1 MYNYIKHVIFDLDG
15 VLMDSR
21 DLHYYA
27 LNDALRTIS
36 DSYVI
41 TRDEHLSSYDG
52 KSTKTKLSLLTEH
65 KQLPESEYDK
75 VWQLKQ
81 TFTRQRLQSIEENLE
96 LQRLF
101 KSLKDNNLKI
111 SIASNAIRE
120 TVLTSLERVGVLKY
134 CDYVLTNEDVFLP
147 KPNAEMYMRCMIHTK
162 TNPDETVI
170 VEDSHTGRKGAIR
183 SGSHLC
189 PVTGPEDVTFNYI
202 TNFIKT
208 KDKAMEEIK
217 PKWLGGDMNVL
228 IPMAGAGTRF
238 EKAGYTFPKPLVD
251 VLGKPMIQTVVDNL
265 NIEANYIF
273 IVRKSHYEEYH
284 LQTVL
289 NNIAPGCTIVQVEG
303 ITEGAACTTL
313 LAKQYINNDK
323 PLVMANSDQYV
334 EWDSNEFMYSMVG
347 DDVDGGIL
355 AFKSTHPKW
364 SYAKLGDNGFVTEV
378 AEKNPIS
385 NIATVGI
392 YYWAKGSDYVKYT
405 EQMIEKNIRTNN
417 EFYVCPVYNEAI
429 GDGKNIK
436 VFDVPKMWG
445 LGTPEDLNSF
455 ISNYE
460 SMRNNPN

>member
-1 MYNYIKHVIFDLDG
+1 MYNYIKHIVFDLDG

-81 TFTRQRLQSIEENLE
+81 TFTRQRLQSIEESLE

-208 KDKAMEEIK
+208 KDRAMEEIK

-392 YYWAKGSDYVKYT
+392 YYWTEGSDYVKYT

-417 EFYVCPVYNEAI
+417 EFYVCPAYNEAI

-445 LGTPEDLNSF
+445 LGTPEDLNNF

-460 SMRNNPN
+460 SMRNNSN

>member
-1 MYNYIKHVIFDLDG
+1 MYNYIKHIVFDLDG

-81 TFTRQRLQSIEENLE
+81 TFTRQRLQSIEESLE

-208 KDKAMEEIK
+208 KDRAMEEIK

-392 YYWAKGSDYVKYT
+392 YYWTKGSDYVKYT

-445 LGTPEDLNSF
+445 LGTPEDLNNF

-460 SMRNNPN
+460 SMRNNSN

>member
-1 MYNYIKHVIFDLDG
+1 MYNYIKHSVFDLDG

-202 TNFIKT
+202 TTFIKT
-208 KDKAMEEIK
+208 KDRAMEEIK

>member
-1 MYNYIKHVIFDLDG
+1 MYNYIKHIIFDLDG

-202 TNFIKT
+202 TTFIKT
-208 KDKAMEEIK
+208 KDRAMEEIK

>member
-27 LNDALRTIS
+27 LNDALRTINN
-36 DSYVI
+36 SYI
-41 TRDEHLSSYDG
+41 ISREEHLSSYDG

-75 VWQLKQ
+75 IWQLKQ

-101 KSLKDNNLKI
+101 KFLKDNNLKI

-189 PVTGPEDVTFNYI
+189 PVTGPGDVTFNYI
-202 TNFIKT
+202 INFIKT
-208 KDKAMEEIK
+208 KDRAMEEIK

-273 IVRKSHYEEYH
+273 IVRKSHYAEYH

-355 AFKSTHPKW
+355 TFKSTHPKW

-378 AEKNPIS
+378 AEKKPIS

-429 GDGKNIK
+429 AAGKNIK

-445 LGTPEDLNSF
+445 LGTPEDLNNF

-460 SMRNNPN
+460 SMRNNSN

>member
-1 MYNYIKHVIFDLDG
+1 MYNYIKHIVFDLDG

-208 KDKAMEEIK
+208 KDRAMEEIK